1 MIQKRLGFA
10 LRNMEAGGKDY
21 ASNGLDG
28 GRHLEKIDPLRR
40 AGGALFPAAVGLLHN
55 GLDCGRMVYW
65 QGRHFRHQQRQS
77 GYDDFNPN
85 YHGNYHRGQHSHG
98 AVFWQQGPVQPGQD
112 ESDDVRFRPVCGG
125 ASVRAALSA

>member
-1 MIQKRLGFA
+1 MDLTEGVIWKKLI
-10 LRNMEAGGKDY
+10 LYAGPVVLSSLLQSAYSITD
-21 ASNGLDG
+21 L
-28 GRHLEKIDPLRR
+28 IV
-40 AGGALFPAAVGLLHN
+40 AG
-55 GLDCGRMVYW
+55 MVYW
-65 QGRHFRHQQRQS
+65 QGWHFRHQQRQS

-125 ASVRAALSA
+125 ASVRAALPA